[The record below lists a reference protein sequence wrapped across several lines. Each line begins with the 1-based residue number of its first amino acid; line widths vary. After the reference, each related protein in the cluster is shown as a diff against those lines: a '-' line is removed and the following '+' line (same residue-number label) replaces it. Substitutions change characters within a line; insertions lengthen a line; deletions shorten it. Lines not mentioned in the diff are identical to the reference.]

1 MSPLDNV
8 RIFEFSKVCDP
19 RGNLSFIEEGCH
31 VPFAIKRVFYI
42 YDVPGGETR
51 GGHAHREN
59 ITVLIAVS
67 GSFDLHL
74 TDGER
79 EIIVTLNRA
88 NRGVLIPTGVWDS
101 MHNFTTGTVCLAL
114 CSHHYEEE
122 DYIRDY
128 DEFLRFS
135 AERRKLEKNSQN
147 SNSEGAPSE
156 DTSDCKTSK

>member
-1 MSPLDNV
+1 MSLLDKV
-8 RIFEFSKVCDP
+8 QQFEFSKVCDP
-19 RGNLSFIEEGCH
+19 RGNLSFIEGGCH

-51 GGHAHREN
+51 GGHAHYEN
-59 ITVLIAVS
+59 STVLIAVS

-74 TDGER
+74 TDGTDELV
-79 EIIVTLNRA
+79 IPMNRS
-88 NRGVLIPTGVWDS
+88 NRGVLIPPGVWDC

-128 DEFLRFS
+128 DEY
-135 AERRKLEKNSQN
+135 LEYVKSLK
-147 SNSEGAPSE
+147 A
-156 DTSDCKTSK
+156 